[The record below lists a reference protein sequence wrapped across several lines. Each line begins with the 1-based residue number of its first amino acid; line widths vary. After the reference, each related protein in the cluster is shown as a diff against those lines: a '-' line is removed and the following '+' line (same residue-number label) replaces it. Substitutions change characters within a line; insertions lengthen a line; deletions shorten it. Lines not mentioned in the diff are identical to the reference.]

1 MNNITGFPQYS
12 VKFYRDDLY
21 KLIKFNKPLIP
32 RLKDSP
38 SSDVE
43 DPQPSDDKLINNV
56 IRARGVIQQVALCN
70 DWPFFCTFTIDKEKY
85 DRYDFSS
92 FYKAFTQWIRD
103 YRKKYKCR
111 IEYCFIPETHKDGA
125 WHLHG
130 FIKGIPDSHISNFV
144 RFKHPRKLV
153 DGGYL
158 NWAAASDKFGF
169 CSLGVVRNSIG
180 AAFYVSKYI
189 TKDLLRLNSSLGAH
203 LYFCSLGLKRAF
215 PLGYVYGQYTDLD
228 KYLSSPGTFCST
240 GWVKPQDDTPLW
252 ASIGDF
258 LPYSVLDLPAHGEDP
273 AVDEGF
279 VEFYGVQLDLFEGD
293 LLCADCL
300 PCVLPS

>member
-21 KLIKFNKPLIP
+21 KVIKFNKPLVP

-38 SSDVE
+38 ASDVE
-43 DPQPSDDKLINNV
+43 DPQSSDDKLINNV

-85 DRYDFSS
+85 DRYDFPA

-111 IEYCFIPETHKDGA
+111 IEYCFVPETHGDGA

-130 FIKGIPDSHISNFV
+130 FIKGIPDSHITNFV

-158 NWAAASDKFGF
+158 NWAAASDKFGY
-169 CSLGVVRNSIG
+169 CSLAVVRNSIG

-189 TKDLLRLNSSLGAH
+189 TKDLLRLNSSLGSH
-203 LYFCSLGLKRAF
+203 LYMCSLGLKRAVS
-215 PLGYVYGQYTDLD
+215 LGYVYGQYIGLD
-228 KYLSSPGTFCST
+228 KYLSSLGTFCST
-240 GWVKPQDDTPLW
+240 GWVKPQDDIPLW
-252 ASIGDF
+252 IWIDDF
-258 LPYSVLDLPAHGEDP
+258 IPHDTFTIPDQEMEHDCEEPFLE
-273 AVDEGF
+273 F
-279 VEFYGVQLDLFEGD
+279 VGIQLDLFEEGE
-293 LLCADCL
+293 LCAGSL
-300 PCVLPS
+300 VPS